1 MEPVSEKP
9 RVLKAHGEWLY
20 IEKIVELK
28 TAGGLHIP
36 QTFDHGHSVRQ
47 KFAAV
52 KDTFRAIVLSVGD
65 RVKERIH
72 QFDEIIVYTFA
83 EGDGSK
89 LYTGENVGEQRRMF
103 IKAKDVVCVL
113 EPSAQSQSLPSE
125 KACSGASSSP
135 DVCDS
140 SSLACG

>member
-1 MEPVSEKP
+1 MNEQQPADGP

-28 TAGGLHIP
+28 TESGLLHIP
-36 QTFDHGHSVRQ
+36 QTFDAGSSPRK
-47 KFAAV
+47 KFQAV
-52 KDTFRAIVLSVGD
+52 KDTFRARVLSVGS
-65 RVKERIH
+65 RVTEPIR

-89 LYTGENVGEQRRMF
+89 LYTGENVGEKRRMF

-113 EPSAQSQSLPSE
+113 EPSARSPSLPSE
-125 KACSGASSSP
+125 KACFGPSSSP
-135 DVCDS
+135 DVSACS
-140 SSLACG
+140 S